1 MRIKTKPLPHQ
12 IEGVELIDKFQGDAL
27 IADEMGLGK
36 SFTSLLWAVK
46 NEQWPIVII
55 CPAALKYNW
64 QNEIKQHF
72 GARSLVLEGRDTSE
86 QKHLIPVNKFIIL
99 NFQILEAWLPIL
111 RKLRP
116 TTLILDECQAI
127 SNRTSQAYHN
137 FARIRRRSHNLLAL
151 SGTPLTNRAA
161 ELWPVLNFLRPDKF
175 PSFWTYAV
183 EHCEPRKGTNGKM
196 EYQGSRKLDVLHRK
210 AKKYCMIRRLKKDV
224 LQLPPKVREVI
235 ALPITAGSEYMQAE
249 RDFKRWYR
257 QNKGLSALVKASK
270 SMSMVKTNHYR
281 QLCVEA
287 KMDSIL
293 KWVEN
298 FLEESDGKL
307 VLMFSHT
314 APIHIVMKKF
324 GKRAIKINGEIT
336 GRKRQDAVDRFKKDP
351 RCRLAVCNTV
361 AAGVGLTLTVA
372 HHLAFCEFP
381 WTPGAVKQAE
391 DRIHRMTQEETSFIY
406 YLVAKG
412 SVEEKIAKLIAKK
425 DDTLNAVL
433 DDGKN
438 ERWQVDRLIKK
449 AK

>member
-1 MRIKTKPLPHQ
+1 MKIKTVPLPHQ
-12 IEGVELIDKFQGDAL
+12 REGVRLISAFNGDAL
-27 IADEMGLGK
+27 LSDEMGLGK
-36 SFTSLLWAVK
+36 TYTSLLWIVE
-46 NEQWPIVII
+46 NEQWPVVII

-64 QNEIKQHF
+64 QQEIRQHF
-72 GARSLVLEGRDTSE
+72 DSPSLVLEGRDTSH
-86 QKHLIPVNKFIIL
+86 QKRHLQRHKFIIL
-99 NFQILEAWLPIL
+99 NFQILQAWLPLL

-137 FARIRRRSHNLLAL
+137 FASIRKRSHNLLAL
-151 SGTPLTNRAA
+151 SGTPLTNKAA
-161 ELWPVLNFLRPDKF
+161 ELWPVLNFLRPDIW

-183 EHCEPRKGTNGKM
+183 EHCEPRSVNGKL
-196 EYQGSRKLDVLHRK
+196 EYNGSRNLEVLHKK
-210 AKKYCMIRRLKKDV
+210 AKKYCMIRRLKKDTIV
-224 LQLPPKVREVI
+224 LPPKVRQVVS
-235 ALPITAGSEYMQAE
+235 LPFEENSDYLKAE
-249 RDFKRWYR
+249 RDFQGWYKR
-257 QNKGLSALVKASK
+257 NKGLSAFVKASK
-270 SMSMVKTNHYR
+270 SLSIVKVNHYR

-287 KMDSIL
+287 KLPSIL

-298 FLEESDGKL
+298 FLSESDDKL

-314 APIHIVMKKF
+314 DPIHQVMKKF
-324 GKRAIKINGEIT
+324 GKIAVKINGEIT

-381 WTPGAVKQAE
+381 WTPGGVKQAE
-391 DRIHRMTQEETSFIY
+391 DRVHRMTQEETSFIY

-412 SVEEKIAKLIAKK
+412 SIEGKIAKLIAKK
-425 DDTLNAVL
+425 DDTLNTVL

-438 ERWQVDRLIKK
+438 ERWQVASMMKDM
-449 AK
+449 